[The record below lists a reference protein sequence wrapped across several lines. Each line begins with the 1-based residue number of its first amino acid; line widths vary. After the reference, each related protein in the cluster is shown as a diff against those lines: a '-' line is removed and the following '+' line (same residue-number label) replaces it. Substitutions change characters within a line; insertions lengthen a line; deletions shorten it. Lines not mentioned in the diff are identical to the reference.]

1 MGNREGK
8 EKIMNKTVRKWFYPA
23 LLVFAFGALF
33 LLSKSDEGVFG
44 STTDW
49 FSQHA
54 ALAETIRDA
63 CLEQKTLLPFF
74 LPLGGGSN
82 GFQFSYYGYLRPDI
96 LLGCLLPGVPMLY
109 ILIGYM
115 LVGWICSVL
124 LCYRWLA
131 EDEEHLG
138 TAFWGS
144 LLFLLAAC
152 FFQSHRQVMFI
163 NYMPFLLGA
172 FLSVKKKKYWCTT
185 LFLVLIYVNSF
196 YYSIAVLAALGW
208 YWYREEGKKFLL
220 PYIKAAACSIG
231 MAAMLLIPTGL
242 VLLEHRRKSEGL
254 LAGSVFSLRL
264 DFSSLLYSP
273 YGMGLTAVCLYGL
286 IAGLGSKKRRTDSVF
301 YLLVSAAGLAMYVLN
316 GMLYVRSK
324 ILIPFVPLVILQC
337 VRVFRELLRERAKWP
352 LWPFVPLLGVMAC
365 YIGREKLSWILAD
378 LAVLFCICILQRSTK
393 YWRTGYMALLA
404 VPLLFFL
411 KTASTEQYVSVE
423 QAEDFAFMEEDEPD
437 TGQPDADQPVM
448 TDAQVSSRK
457 LAALDDSGTVT
468 LPAYD
473 SGSLYRY
480 DSLYEPLN
488 TSNRDAAGLTQK
500 STMYSSVT
508 NQRYSEVYYNLLK
521 TPIRIN
527 NRVALLMSDNPF
539 LFQFMGVRFL
549 KTRPD
554 FIPDGYQVIG
564 REDGRVIA
572 ENTNVLPIAYTTS
585 DSISEQTFQELD
597 SWGKMDALMRTT
609 VVEGKEPEGKTKW
622 KSEMK
627 KQKVSFEPFSLPE
640 GVAAERG
647 EDGTYEV
654 TVLKESSFSVE
665 LSEPVKDHILL
676 LEFKVKRRGKDAV
689 TIDIN
694 GIRNK
699 LSGSGAAYPNKN
711 NTFHYQFSEEDGIS
725 SLKIKLAKG
734 KYRISGVKWHS
745 YPKKMLTA
753 KNYSEVAPHTVTD
766 NEILSCTVR
775 VWEDGY
781 FVTSIP
787 KQRGMELTIDGREV
801 PVITVNGAFAG
812 AEVPVGEHEIR
823 LTFHPPGLKAGYFIS
838 AAAACYFAV
847 DLLIANRKKRKNAKA
862 VGDGFKQNEEAE
874 Q

>member
-1 MGNREGK
+1 
-8 EKIMNKTVRKWFYPA
+8 MNKTVRKWCYPA
-23 LLVFAFGALF
+23 LLVFAFGAMF

-96 LLGCLLPGVPMLY
+96 LLGCLLPGIPMLY

-115 LVGWICSVL
+115 VAGWGCSVL
-124 LCYRWLA
+124 LCYWWLA
-131 EDEEHLG
+131 EDEGHRG

-144 LLFLLAAC
+144 MLFLLAAC

-163 NYMPFLLGA
+163 NYMPFLLA
-172 FLSVKKKKYWCTT
+172 ALLSIKKKKYGCTA

-220 PYIKAAACSIG
+220 PYMKAAACSIG

-242 VLLEHRRKSEGL
+242 VLLEHRRKSESL
-254 LAGSVFSLRL
+254 MAGSIFSMRL

-286 IAGLGSKKRRTDSVF
+286 IAGLGRKKRRADSIF
-301 YLLVSAAGLAMYVLN
+301 YLLVSAAGLALYVLN
-316 GMLYVRSK
+316 GTLYVRSK

-352 LWPFVPLLGVMAC
+352 LWPFVPLLGVAAC
-365 YIGREKLSWILAD
+365 YIGREKLSWIAAD

-393 YWRTGYMALLA
+393 YWRAGYMALLA
-404 VPLLFFL
+404 VPCIFFL
-411 KTASTEQYVSVE
+411 KTASTEQYVDVE
-423 QAEDFAFMEEDEPD
+423 QAEDFAFTEEVQQDFGLPD
-437 TGQPDADQPVM
+437 LMA
-448 TDAQVSSRK
+448 AQVSSLK
-457 LAALDDSGTVT
+457 LAASDDSGTGE
-468 LPAYD
+468 LPFYD

-488 TSNRDAAGLTQK
+488 TSNRDASGLTQK

-539 LFQFMGVRFL
+539 LLQFMGVRFL

-554 FIPDGYQVIG
+554 FIPDGYSVIA
-564 REDGRVIA
+564 REDGRVIV
-572 ENTNVLPIAYTTS
+572 ENPNVLPIAYITQ
-585 DSISEQTFQELD
+585 DSINEQTFEKQN
-597 SWGKMDALMRTT
+597 SWGKLDALMRTT
-609 VVEGKEPEGKTKW
+609 VVEGMSGDGKTEW

-627 KQKVSFEPFSLPE
+627 KQKVSFEPCSLPE
-640 GVAAERG
+640 GVIAEQR
-647 EDGTYEV
+647 EDGAYEV
-654 TVLKESSFSVE
+654 TVLKESSFSIE
-665 LSEPVKDHILL
+665 LSEPVKDQVLL
-676 LEFKVKRRGKDAV
+676 LEFKVKSRGTDAV
-689 TIDIN
+689 MIDIN

-711 NTFHYQFSEEDGIS
+711 NTFHYQFSEEDGVS
-725 SLKIKLAKG
+725 RLDLKLAKG
-734 KYRISGVKWHS
+734 KYRISGIKWHS
-745 YPKKMLTA
+745 YPKKLLTA
-753 KNYSEVAPHTVTD
+753 KDYTEVEPHAVSG
-766 NEILSCTVR
+766 NEILSCSAR

-781 FVTSIP
+781 FVTSVP
-787 KQRGMELTIDGREV
+787 RQRGMKLTIDGKQV
-801 PVITVNGAFAG
+801 PMITVNKAFAG
-812 AEVPVGEHEIR
+812 AEIPVGEHEIR
-823 LTFHPPGLKAGYFIS
+823 LTFSPPGLKAGYLIS
-838 AAAACYFAV
+838 AAAACFFAV
-847 DLLIANRKKRKNAKA
+847 DFIIRRRKKGRNAKEA
-862 VGDGFKQNEEAE
+862 ADGSKQNHEIE
-874 Q
+874 